1 MKDQGVLLD
10 VYAYNVLM
18 DGMTKSGRFVDA
30 KEIFQMLQTKGYP
43 LTIPSY
49 DTMIHALCKEDFLDE
64 SLGLFSEMEV
74 RDCLPDAITFDIIIR
89 TLLDKGEKVKAAE
102 FIHIMNERFGI
113 LNRYEIGKLVG
124 KVNLGASSG
133 VLEQFNELSAIT
145 VGPSK
150 TPKRILNS
158 NQRMRAIILQS
169 LEEGADDDGGSGN
182 GDAIHGGGGP
192 NKKKK

>member
-1 MKDQGVLLD
+1 MRFNPQIWSPTLPYCMLLCKTNIIDKSLALINAMKDQGVLLD

-30 KEIFQMLQTKGYP
+30 IEIFHMLQTKGYP
-43 LTIPSY
+43 LTVPSY

-113 LNRYEIGKLVG
+113 LNR
-124 KVNLGASSG
+124 
-133 VLEQFNELSAIT
+133 
-145 VGPSK
+145 
-150 TPKRILNS
+150 
-158 NQRMRAIILQS
+158 
-169 LEEGADDDGGSGN
+169 
-182 GDAIHGGGGP
+182 
-192 NKKKK
+192 